1 MRRTKFYKRISVS
14 LISVLFTVSF
24 LSIFYTQ
31 KISAEKG
38 FQDIG
43 LRVYNGAEIVAIAAE
58 PAGTLTSPLRIAK
71 NGAIYGIVLVEPGD
85 ANDSGVRIQTSSG
98 IKGLRKYVFLPTA
111 YVSINM
117 WAKGVFQTWYNVYAT
132 VTVTENTASGP
143 PIVGVTVQG
152 TWSGN
157 LNGPVSNTGTTNGN
171 GQVTLVAEWIGRNGW
186 VTFTVNKITTGS
198 NEYDLTGTL
207 SKSFSPG

>member
-1 MRRTKFYKRISVS
+1 MTRTKSYKRIRVL
-14 LISVLFTVSF
+14 LISVLFAVSF

-31 KISAEKG
+31 EISAEKG

-43 LRVYNGAEIVAIAAE
+43 LRVYNGTQIVAIAAE

-98 IKGLRKYVFLPTA
+98 IKALRKYVFLPTA
-111 YVSINM
+111 YVSIGM
-117 WAKGVFQTWYNVYAT
+117 SKRRVFQTWYTVTAM
-132 VTVTENTASGP
+132 VTVTENTASGL
-143 PIVGVTVQG
+143 PISGVTVQG

-157 LNGPVSNTGTTNGN
+157 YGGTVSGITNASGKVSFGTGW
-171 GQVTLVAEWIGRNGW
+171 VGRGGR
-186 VTFTVNKITTGS
+186 VTFTVNKITIGS
-198 NEYDLTGTL
+198 NEYDLAGVL
-207 SKSFSPG
+207 SRSIGI

>member
-1 MRRTKFYKRISVS
+1 MRRTKFHKRISVL
-14 LISVLFTVSF
+14 LILVLFIVSF
-24 LSIFYTQ
+24 LSIFYTEE
-31 KISAEKG
+31 ISAEKG

-43 LRVYNGAEIVAIAAE
+43 LRVYNGTKVVALAAE

-71 NGAIYGIVLVEPGD
+71 NGVIYGIVLVAPGD
-85 ANDSGVRIQTSSG
+85 ANDSGIRIQTSSG

-111 YVSINM
+111 YVSLSM
-117 WAKGVFQTWYNVYAT
+117 WAKRVFQTWSEVYIT
-132 VTVTENTASGP
+132 VTVRENTASGP
-143 PIVGVTVQG
+143 PIVGVTLQG
-152 TWSGN
+152 RWSGAYSAN
-157 LNGPVSNTGTTNGN
+157 VSGTTNAS
-171 GQVTLVAEWIGRNGW
+171 GQVGWKTDWIGRGSW

>member
-1 MRRTKFYKRISVS
+1 MRRTKSYKRIWVL

-24 LSIFYTQ
+24 LSIFYTEE
-31 KISAEKG
+31 ISAEKG

-43 LRVYNGAEIVAIAAE
+43 LRVYNGTQIVAIAAE

-98 IKGLRKYVFLPTA
+98 IKALRKYVFLPTA
-111 YVSINM
+111 YLSIAM
-117 WAKGVFQTWYNVYAT
+117 SKRRVFLTWYTVTAT
-132 VTVTENTASGP
+132 VTVTENTSSGQ

-152 TWSGN
+152 TWSGGYGGN
-157 LNGPVSNTGTTNGN
+157 VSGTTNAN
-171 GQVTLVAEWIGRNGW
+171 GQVSFKTSWIGQGSW
-186 VTFTVNKITTGS
+186 VHFTINKITIGS
-198 NEYDLTGTL
+198 NEYDLAGVL
-207 SKSFSPG
+207 SRSIKT